1 MALVT
6 VGAPVVTTSVFAQEE
21 PVAIIGETEITQDA
35 FYQAMKKVSGNV
47 TLRTLI
53 LENVLRQN
61 VEDAE
66 ALQKAADEEVAK
78 QIEEVGGEEN
88 FQQLLSYQQL
98 GTIED
103 YKYQIFMRN
112 MFQEVVGK
120 EIDMSD
126 EAIQAYYEN
135 EYQPTMEAQHILV
148 ETEDEAKAALERIQ
162 NGEEFDA
169 VAKEV
174 SKDSSAENGGLLSP
188 FVSGQMVKEF
198 EDAVKNGT
206 NGEIVPESVQSQY
219 GFHII
224 KVLDNGEK
232 KPLEEVRDTVEEQY
246 KQSKFADSQFSY
258 GVIGRLIEQTGLKIN
273 DPELQGVADDLIKL
287 GQESVEESSESSSEN
302 SENENKEENGEATSE
317 ESATDEGEQAEGETE
332 ESSDQ

>member
-6 VGAPVVTTSVFAQEE
+6 VGSPAVTTPVFAQEE
-21 PVAIIGETEITQDA
+21 PVAVIGETEITQDA

-66 ALQKAADEEVAK
+66 ALKKAADEEVAK
-78 QIEEVGGEEN
+78 QIEEAGGEEN
-88 FQQLLSYQQL
+88 FQQLLTYQKL
-98 GTIED
+98 GNIED

-126 EAIQAYYEN
+126 EAIQVYYEN

-162 NGEEFDA
+162 KGEEFDT

-206 NGEIVPESVQSQY
+206 NGEIVPEPVQSQY

-232 KPLEEVRDTVEEQY
+232 KPLEEVRETVEEQY
-246 KQSKFADSQFSY
+246 KKAKFANPQFSY

-302 SENENKEENGEATSE
+302 KEENGEATSE
-317 ESATDEGEQAEGETE
+317 ESATEEGEQAE